1 MKNHPHRSVH
11 QLFTRQVR
19 ANEISLRR
27 RQAKS
32 KVSFAKNKSEE
43 EGTKGGRYIGSLFEE
58 EKKTKKKKKKKKEKA
73 SEPRAGTARVI
84 PFTRDKSREEF
95 REGGSSR
102 GRAYSITVERHSNS
116 ILRRFAGRGRK
127 PRNVVAARHSL
138 AVRRRGSPPSYSPGP
153 FDVTCANLRVECR

>member
-1 MKNHPHRSVH
+1 MKFHSAAG
-11 QLFTRQVR
+11 RQSLKLASQRINPRRKEPKVGG
-19 ANEISLRR
+19 ISARY
-27 RQAKS
+27 S
-32 KVSFAKNKSEE
+32 K
-43 EGTKGGRYIGSLFEE
+43 
-58 EKKTKKKKKKKKEKA
+58 KKKKPKKKKKKKKEKA